1 MVRSTCTLNSP
12 AGAPGIGVRTGNP
25 TAVNMSPPLVTKMSR
40 DVVLGGGVV
49 MTTVTA
55 PRRFWQSARA
65 SMAVPSTARQTTGAI
80 FVFHFMTNPPGQV
93 PFQAHVELL
102 RSFLAH
108 RDEIVERI
116 QAVLN
121 AQRKPIEYL
130 QDGSLLS
137 RHFEDCFFTLTGV
150 TPDQSRLR
158 GQLEDA
164 HWASGFRPR
173 ELPGL
178 HNGLVDPVEM
188 MIRGFHLWGQ
198 TRWPG
203 RNGRVRYAHTLFNLY
218 VIRCLALL
226 TMRLW
231 DDGLVRRSLGEGGS
245 SSAGDRLS
253 QVQGVLDQLWTITPA
268 DQPVLV
274 RDARWLI
281 QLAQSPATD
290 DLGAYFE
297 VAERI
302 AETFSEEDRIEIHKA
317 GVRMAAGHL
326 RSQIRYYS
334 MKKAVSLDEN
344 SLVLS
349 TRNSNALD
357 FALLIQDLVPLLEA
371 YENAWHS
378 EDGQKR
384 LELADAICQGISP
397 DPELFLNR
405 VELLGPYSMIEHL
418 FITTDRDGHVVYTP
432 MGRRHLQLLQ
442 EYEARIGRLS
452 KPLYDD
458 CPNFRPVAGAY
469 SPYGVLYGF
478 SSDLIEHMAL
488 KTLQPDAL
496 KHFSLEYVF
505 VGGEANTDKLA
516 WVSGWRKLPHLKRE
530 VEKLF
535 DYPQQF
541 AEDIFDRIEHALRRR
556 VSDGDANAAVQTG
569 RLFILPGDNRQ
580 ADSKASLI
588 PDLPVRYIGSSDT
601 QIVAAHKADSY
612 DETHLLSDR
621 REGKCVLSYKTPGGW
636 VAITK
641 AILTEVLG
649 AGRDVKIVG
658 LPPVAVR
665 SEEHTSELQSQ
676 SNLVCRLLLEKKNKK
691 KYKIKNNIKT

>member
-1 MVRSTCTLNSP
+1 
-12 AGAPGIGVRTGNP
+12 
-25 TAVNMSPPLVTKMSR
+25 
-40 DVVLGGGVV
+40 
-49 MTTVTA
+49 
-55 PRRFWQSARA
+55 
-65 SMAVPSTARQTTGAI
+65 
-80 FVFHFMTNPPGQV
+80 
-93 PFQAHVELL
+93 
-102 RSFLAH
+102 
-108 RDEIVERI
+108 
-116 QAVLN
+116 
-121 AQRKPIEYL
+121 
-130 QDGSLLS
+130 
-137 RHFEDCFFTLTGV
+137 
-150 TPDQSRLR
+150 
-158 GQLEDA
+158 
-164 HWASGFRPR
+164 
-173 ELPGL
+173 
-178 HNGLVDPVEM
+178 
-188 MIRGFHLWGQ
+188 
-198 TRWPG
+198 
-203 RNGRVRYAHTLFNLY
+203 
-218 VIRCLALL
+218 
-226 TMRLW
+226 MRLW
-231 DDGLVRRSLGEGGS
+231 DAGS

-290 DLGAYFE
+290 ELGAYFE
-297 VAERI
+297 VAEKI
-302 AETFSEEDRIEIHKA
+302 AESLSEEDRIEIHKA

-334 MKKAVSLDEN
+334 MKKAVSLDEK

-357 FALLIQDLVPLLEA
+357 FALLIQELVPLLEA
-371 YENAWHS
+371 YEHAWHS

-384 LELADAICQGISP
+384 LELAGAICQGISP

-405 VELLGPYSMIEHL
+405 VELLGAYSMIEHL

-432 MGRRHLQLLQ
+432 MGRRHVQLLQ
-442 EYEARIGRLS
+442 EYEARIGRVS

-458 CPNFRPVAGAY
+458 CSHFRPVAGAY

-478 SSDLIEHMAL
+478 SSDLMEHMAL
-488 KTLQPDAL
+488 KTLQPDAV
-496 KHFSLEYVF
+496 KHFGLEDVF

-556 VSDGDANAAVQTG
+556 VADGEANAVVQTG
-569 RLFILPGDNRQ
+569 RLFILSGDNPQ
-580 ADSKASLI
+580 VDSKASLI
-588 PDLPVRYIGSSDT
+588 PDLPIRYIKSSDM

-658 LPPVAVR
+658 LPPVAVGVL
-665 SEEHTSELQSQ
+665 TLMCP
-676 SNLVCRLLLEKKNKK
+676 NLVILPAA
-691 KYKIKNNIKT
+691 